1 MKVRF
6 ENIDRQTPAN
16 LAIQVRTLPHEF
28 DGLYFQNAH
37 PDLHPVYSGRQ
48 DPTEVVYIVLH
59 CIDLQVRRENRFGN
73 FLAYVNLMT
82 MGQQKRPPH
91 LSANKQ

>member
-28 DGLYFQNAH
+28 DGLYLQNAH
-37 PDLHPVYSGRQ
+37 PDLHPVAGKTRLSIHMYTRFSPWCIHIHTATLNLVRYNKEM
-48 DPTEVVYIVLH
+48 EVKGKI
-59 CIDLQVRRENRFGN
+59 IR
-73 FLAYVNLMT
+73 
-82 MGQQKRPPH
+82 
-91 LSANKQ
+91 S